1 MQSYNVNV
9 LTKSLKLKRLNVKLQ
24 NSQNSNKLLMFFVKS
39 QRRKHRDSEIIHV
52 ILIQTTKSIDSI
64 NFLAKV
70 MRKLFVYIMY
80 SMNDQINQKHFSKI
94 ERICQRMKTLIEIL
108 LLNSFWTVWNNSQ
121 TESQLL
127 HVSNDF

>member
-1 MQSYNVNV
+1 MQLQNVNV
-9 LTKSLKLKRLNVKLQ
+9 LTKNLKFKQLDVKLQ
-24 NSQNSNKLLMFFVKS
+24 NPQNSNKFLMFFVKS

-108 LLNSFWTVWNNSQ
+108 LLNSF
-121 TESQLL
+121 
-127 HVSNDF
+127 